1 MIRLFIFFSIILFAQ
16 SAVLADDADFWDE
29 PVKID
34 AAAKSQEK
42 AVTDQE
48 FNKVLNFFKSKQKKK
63 EEKQKKKMGAPA
75 NPDIENQPDM
85 KILNNLY
92 DSYPTLMVPV
102 TLVTVDNQ
110 EIPPGYYRVM
120 SVKKP
125 EECFINFYQGNSLIA
140 KVKALETKNDYNQKT
155 LNYVKLLTEDGSSR
169 AKIIY
174 GDLDCNLETTVKITQ
189 P

>member
-1 MIRLFIFFSIILFAQ
+1 MIRFLLILSFICFAQ
-16 SAVLADDADFWDE
+16 LAVFAEDVDFWDE

-34 AAAKSQEK
+34 NAAKSQEQ

-48 FNKVLNFFKSKQKKK
+48 FNKVLNLFKKKQTAK
-63 EEKQKKKMGAPA
+63 EEKKKKKMGTPM

-102 TLVTVDNQ
+102 TLVTTDRQ
-110 EIPPGYYRVM
+110 KIEPGYYRVM

-125 EECFINFYQGNSLIA
+125 EQCFINFYQGNSLIA
-140 KVKALETKNDYNQKT
+140 KVKAVETENDYGQKT
-155 LNYVKLLTEDGSSR
+155 LNYVKIITEQDNK

-174 GDLDCNLETTVKITQ
+174 GDLDCNLETTVEIN
-189 P
+189 

>member
-1 MIRLFIFFSIILFAQ
+1 MIRIIILFSVFVFAQ
-16 SAVLADDADFWDE
+16 SAVFADDADFWDE
-29 PVKID
+29 PVKVD

-48 FNKVLNFFKSKQKKK
+48 FNKVINFFKSKQKKK

-102 TLVTVDNQ
+102 TLVTNDNQ
-110 EIPPGYYRVM
+110 NIPPGYYRVM

-125 EECFINFYQGNSLIA
+125 EQCFINFYQGNSLIA
-140 KVKALETKNDYNQKT
+140 KVKADETKNDYGQKT
-155 LNYVKLLTEDGSSR
+155 LNYVKILTEDSSSN

-174 GDLDCNLETTVKITQ
+174 GDLDCNLEASVKIK
-189 P
+189 

>member
-1 MIRLFIFFSIILFAQ
+1 MIRFLFILLLFLFAPNFA
-16 SAVLADDADFWDE
+16 SADDADFWDE

-34 AAAKSQEK
+34 NAAKSQEK

-48 FNKVLNFFKSKQKKK
+48 FNKVLNFFKKKQTKK
-63 EEKQKKKMGAPA
+63 EEKKKKKMGAPA

-92 DSYPTLMVPV
+92 DSYPTLMIPV
-102 TLVTVDNQ
+102 TLITHDGQ
-110 EIPPGYYRVM
+110 MIEPGYYRIM

-125 EECFINFYQGNSLIA
+125 EQCYINFYQGNSLIA
-140 KVKALETKNDYNQKT
+140 KVKANETENDYAQKT
-155 LNYVKLLTEDGSSR
+155 LNYVKLLTKDNEKQ

-174 GDLDCNLETTVKITQ
+174 GDLDCNLETTVNIK
-189 P
+189 